1 MRKTYTVELGSAC
14 LAFGKCLLD
23 MTLQHRLTFWQC
35 ILTLRTPPIPSSQ
48 TLQVIC
54 FRVRSPYLRRWQKA
68 LNHSFSLRF
77 AATASSS
84 PFLGNP
90 DGAFLALYT
99 LDYSIYVR
107 LGWFWHVV

>member
-1 MRKTYTVELGSAC
+1 MHTHHPYTPNTILSKLTGFIC
-14 LAFGKCLLD
+14 L
-23 MTLQHRLTFWQC
+23 
-35 ILTLRTPPIPSSQ
+35 
-48 TLQVIC
+48 
-54 FRVRSPYLRRWQKA
+54 RVRSLYLRGWQKA

-77 AATASSS
+77 AAIASSS